1 MWEVAKLPPV
11 GIAAHSETVSLGR
24 KRACLKVA
32 RPRAESILGKL
43 AAGETVEQ
51 VLEAH
56 PRLNED
62 AVRAALAFA
71 ADALRA
77 DVIYPLETI
86 PR

>member
-1 MWEVAKLPPV
+1 MGKPV
-11 GIAAHSETVSLGR
+11 IVGTRITV
-24 KRACLKVA
+24 
-32 RPRAESILGKL
+32 ESILEKL

-51 VLEAH
+51 IVEAH

-86 PR
+86 SR